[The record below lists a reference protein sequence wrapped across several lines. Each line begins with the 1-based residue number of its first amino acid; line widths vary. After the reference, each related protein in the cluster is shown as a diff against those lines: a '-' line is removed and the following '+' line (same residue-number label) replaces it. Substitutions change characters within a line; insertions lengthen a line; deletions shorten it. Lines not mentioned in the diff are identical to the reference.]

1 MKGRGFRD
9 EFPFLDR
16 PGCPVELEAL
26 ASRKFTKYRA
36 YVRLH
41 RQLRD
46 CTDLAQCTKVAGEL
60 VDNYIDNRRI
70 WQELNWYKEHG
81 TLLGKH
87 PAFAEFRRR
96 KQLNFMPVKQLMERL
111 RQVEMNIWR
120 VRNEMAKGDRPH
132 LDAMRRERL
141 AGYEKER
148 ADILRLLE

>member
-1 MKGRGFRD
+1 MSLSFRD
-9 EFPFLDR
+9 EFPFLDK
-16 PGCPVELEAL
+16 PGCLVELEAL

-41 RQLRD
+41 QKLRD
-46 CTDLAQCTKVAGEL
+46 CTDLQQCTEVAGEL
-60 VDNYIDNRRI
+60 VDNYIDNRLI

-81 TLLGKH
+81 GILGKH

-96 KQLNFMPVKQLMERL
+96 KELVRMPVKELMTRL

-120 VRNEMAKGDRPH
+120 VKSELAKGDKPH
-132 LDAMRRERL
+132 LDAIRHERL

>member
-1 MKGRGFRD
+1 M
-9 EFPFLDR
+9 
-16 PGCPVELEAL
+16 ELEAL

-41 RQLRD
+41 RKLLD
-46 CTDLAQCTKVAGEL
+46 CTSLDECAKVAGEL
-60 VDNYIDNRRI
+60 VDNYIDNRLI

-96 KQLNFMPVKQLMERL
+96 KQLNFMPVKELMKRL

-120 VRNEMAKGDRPH
+120 TKSEMKKADKPH

-148 ADILRLLE
+148 ADILRMLE